1 MINKHTV
8 RTRLAAV
15 AIAAAAFSL
24 AGCGQITPIA
34 GGESG
39 GGDTTASNAYPAEVR
54 DNFIESCV
62 AAGGTEDT
70 CGVCFEAVEAEFTF
84 DEFVELDAQIGAG
97 TADEETT
104 ARLESIIASC
114 S

>member
-1 MINKHTV
+1 M
-8 RTRLAAV
+8 

-24 AGCGQITPIA
+24 AGCA
-34 GGESG
+34 GSGTTTESTGE
-39 GGDTTASNAYPAEVR
+39 GDATASEAYPAEVR
-54 DNFIESCV
+54 DNFIQSCV

-104 ARLESIIASC
+104 AKLESIIASC